1 MASRNRIN
9 KKNICSAADKKLF
22 LNMPLNTKITRL
34 FGIKHP
40 IIQGGMHFVGYAP
53 LAAAVAN
60 AGGLGLVTALT
71 QPSAELLET
80 EINKAKA
87 LLKPNCAGKVGV
99 NLTILPMFKS
109 VDYSKYVEVIVKSGV
124 DVVETAG
131 RPPGEFIEE
140 FKKHGIKII
149 HKCVTTR
156 HAKSAQKMGADAISL
171 DGFECA
177 GHPGEED
184 IGNFILQAMGAREL
198 TVPYVASGGVATGR
212 QLAAALTLGA
222 SGVNMGVRFMATKEA
237 PIHDNI
243 KQALVAGSTGDTTL
257 VMRSVKN
264 TERVYKNAVVEKVLQ
279 LENQFPGDFSK
290 IHEYVK
296 GTHALVKR
304 HAERMSN

>member
-1 MASRNRIN
+1 
-9 KKNICSAADKKLF
+9 
-22 LNMPLNTKITRL
+22 MPLNTKITRL
-34 FGIKHP
+34 LGIKHP

-71 QPSAELLET
+71 QPTPEELAAE
-80 EINKAKA
+80 IQKAQSS
-87 LLKPNCAGKVGV
+87 LRPQCPGKVGV

-109 VDYSKYVEVIVKSGV
+109 VDYSKYVDVILASGV

-131 RPPGEFIEE
+131 RPPGEFIEQ
-140 FKKHGIKII
+140 FKKKDIKII

-156 HAKSAQKMGADAISL
+156 HAKSAEKMGADAISL

-184 IGNFILQAMGAREL
+184 IGNFILQAMGARDL
-198 TVPYVASGGVATGR
+198 KVPYVTSGGVANGR

-243 KQALVAGSTGDTTL
+243 KQAIVAGSAGDTTL
-257 VMRSVKN
+257 VMRSVRN
-264 TERVYKNAVVEKVLQ
+264 TERVYKNKTVQKVLE

-290 IHEYVK
+290 IHDYVK
-296 GTHALVKR
+296 GKARAMLSSTLVI
-304 HAERMSN
+304 EEIIS